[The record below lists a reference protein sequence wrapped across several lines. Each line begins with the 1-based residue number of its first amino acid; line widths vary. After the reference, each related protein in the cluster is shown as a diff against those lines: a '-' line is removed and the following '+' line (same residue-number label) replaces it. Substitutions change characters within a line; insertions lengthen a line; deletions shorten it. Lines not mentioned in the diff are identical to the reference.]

1 MTVPLKLVNIAVIG
15 DEDLVS
21 SLRLAG
27 ISNYRIVTDN
37 QDTEATVRSALSG
50 FIDQPEV
57 GIVVLQEDFTPHVSD
72 LVNKVKQGKQ
82 MTPIII
88 EVPSRYKLE
97 HGDVAKYYRLFIRQF
112 IGFDIG
118 I

>member
-1 MTVPLKLVNIAVIG
+1 MTVPTKLVNIAVIG

-27 ISNYRIVTDN
+27 ISNYRLISAN
-37 QDTEATVRSALSG
+37 KDTEVAVQQALAEL
-50 FIDQPEV
+50 IEETEV
-57 GIVVLQEDFTPHVSD
+57 GIVVLQEDFAPHVSEM
-72 LVNKVKQGKQ
+72 VARVKQSKQ

>member
-1 MTVPLKLVNIAVIG
+1 MTVPIKQVNIAVIG

-27 ISNYRIVTDN
+27 ISKYRIVTDN
-37 QDTEATVRSALSG
+37 QDTEVTVRTALSEL
-50 FIDQPEV
+50 IDQPEI
-57 GIVVLQEDFTPHVSD
+57 GIIVLQEDFTPHVAD
-72 LVNKVKQGKQ
+72 LVAKVKQGKQ

-112 IGFDIG
+112 IGFDIR